1 MHEAAL
7 EAFRPAIDVCYDPTL
22 VDDTELLHRELAQA
36 DALIVRNRTRVDL
49 SLPDAAPD
57 LRVIGRLGVGL
68 ENIDLEACAERGVSV
83 KPATGANTQ
92 SVVECV
98 IGAMLVL
105 RRGVFAS
112 TPEVLADDWRR
123 HWQSLGTILRASIV
137 HDDHCADADHIFLIL
152 SAASEAYIL
161 PMRSNACT

>member
-22 VDDTELLHRELAQA
+22 VDDTERLHRDLAQA

-49 SLPDAAPD
+49 ALPDAAPG

-68 ENIDLEACAERGVSV
+68 ENIDFEACAERGVSV

-112 TPEVLADDWRR
+112 TPEF
-123 HWQSLGTILRASIV
+123 WQMIGNLWGQFFGRPLSMAIIALT
-137 HDDHCADADHIFLIL
+137 LI
-152 SAASEAYIL
+152 
-161 PMRSNACT
+161 TFF